1 MRLHDHEN
9 MKLRLLPIL
18 WLAFILLFAQ
28 QGAALHALS
37 HLADGR
43 AGQSQQ
49 EKQLPHSPVCDKCM
63 VYAGV
68 AGAATSTPSPFTV
81 PGAVHV
87 FIATNFLPFL
97 SAPLRA
103 YFSRGPPHLVR

>member
-1 MRLHDHEN
+1 MN
-9 MKLRLLPIL
+9 FRLLPIF
-18 WLAFILLFAQ
+18 WLAFLLLFAQ

-49 EKQLPHSPVCDKCM
+49 EKQLPHSPACDKCV

-68 AGAATSTPSPFTV
+68 ASAVASSASPFTV
-81 PGAVHV
+81 PGAVPV
-87 FIATNFLPFL
+87 FVAITFLLFL
-97 SAPLRA
+97 SAPLRP
-103 YFSRGPPHLVR
+103 YYSRGPPHLAR